1 MIRAAR
7 PHEYARLQDIERRAG
22 EQFREIGMPGIA
34 DDEPPSADHL
44 ASGAALYV
52 ATDGEDQPVGYA
64 LVDLVDGHAHLEQLS
79 VVPEHG
85 RQGIGQALLQA
96 AVDWARARGD
106 EEITL
111 STFRDV
117 AFNAPFYA
125 RHGFVT
131 VDDGDLTDGLRALV
145 AQEAADGLDTSSRVV
160 MSRALQ

>member
-1 MIRAAR
+1 
-7 PHEYARLQDIERRAG
+7 
-22 EQFREIGMPGIA
+22 MPEIA

-52 ATDGEDQPVGYA
+52 ATDDEDQPVGYA

-85 RQGIGQALLQA
+85 RRGIGQALLQA
-96 AVDWARARGD
+96 VVDWARARGD

-131 VDDGDLTDGLRALV
+131 VDAGNLTDGLQALV
-145 AQEAADGLDTSSRVV
+145 AKEAADGLDITIRVV

>member
-7 PHEYARLQDIERRAG
+7 PHEYARLRDIERRAG
-22 EQFREIGMPGIA
+22 ELFREIGMPEIA

-52 ATDGEDQPVGYA
+52 ATDDEDQPVGYA

-85 RQGIGQALLQA
+85 RQGIGRALLQA
-96 AVDWARARGD
+96 ATDWASARGD
-106 EEITL
+106 AEITL
-111 STFRDV
+111 TTFREV

-125 RHGFVT
+125 KHGFVA
-131 VDDGDLTDGLRALV
+131 VEAQHLTDGLRAAV
-145 AQEAADGLDTSSRVV
+145 AKEAAEGMDTATRVV
-160 MSRALQ
+160 MSRSLQ

>member
-7 PHEYARLQDIERRAG
+7 PHEYARLRDIERRAG
-22 EQFREIGMPGIA
+22 ELFRDLGMPEIA

-52 ATDGEDQPVGYA
+52 ATDDEDQPVGYA

-85 RQGIGQALLQA
+85 RQGIGRALLQA
-96 AVDWARARGD
+96 TADWAKARGD
-106 EEITL
+106 AEITL
-111 STFRDV
+111 ITFRDV

-125 RHGFVT
+125 KHGY
-131 VDDGDLTDGLRALV
+131 DADEEPDLTDGLRAVV
-145 AQEAADGLDTSSRVV
+145 AKEAADGLDTTTRVV
-160 MSRALQ
+160 MSRSLQ